1 MTALKRLMPWSIAL
15 ALTNFVMLLIPAGA
29 SASGGGC
36 PSGANYLNTGTNQLV
51 TLSSIGVSNCYY
63 ISAAGLDANN
73 GTSESTPWLHAPG
86 MASCSSVCS
95 SVVPAGGT
103 GFIFRGGDSWHFGNS
118 GASPYV
124 GGSSPGWNVTWSGSS
139 GSPIYWG
146 VAPTWYSGISWSR
159 PVMTGDNPTSSTGVA
174 ACTYDESQYTGLSYG
189 AESYNTFDS
198 LEFTGFCW
206 HGNQSNSNEH
216 ICCLNIIYG
225 GQNNATPSFNTL
237 ENLYI
242 HGWTHQTFSCSLASG
257 EPTGNCNGA
266 TAIALGSSSSNE
278 QGDSIA
284 NNVIDGADTDQQ
296 SICALC
302 FGGYDIHNNVI
313 RYLANAVVT
322 NNTHVF
328 HDNLLEYLHSAG
340 DGISH
345 TNAMKFNAEWAGV
358 NATYNNVY
366 RNNWLSGSCEVSQWM
381 MPSSTDYVFNNIQYN
396 LGCIGNYFD
405 LASTYGTGWTSNI
418 FNNTWVIPSAGT
430 INANP
435 ASTTVYWPNNHC
447 IDPSGGSASSCF
459 AGSGTLN
466 YLTDLVQT
474 PSAASAQGLTSSET
488 FAYSPTASA
497 GTIGAG
503 TNEQSYC
510 SSMLGSSDPLIQAAG
525 KACQYDTTFACS
537 YNVSTNAVVCPAR
550 TPSARP
556 SSGNWDIGAYEY
568 QGGPLVPPTNVK
580 ATPH

>member
-1 MTALKRLMPWSIAL
+1 MIGVNRPMPWGIAIAL
-15 ALTNFVMLLIPAGA
+15 IVCGMLSIPAKA
-29 SASGGGC
+29 SASGGSC
-36 PSGANYLNTGTNQLV
+36 PSGANHLNTSTDQLV
-51 TLSSIGVSNCYY
+51 TLSSLGVTNCYY
-63 ISAAGLDANN
+63 ISAAGSDSNN

-86 MASCSSVCS
+86 MSTCSSVCS
-95 SVVPAGGT
+95 STVPTGGT
-103 GFIFRGGDSWHFGNS
+103 GFIFRGGDSWHFGDS

-124 GGSSPGWNVTWSGSS
+124 GGKSPGWNVTWSGSS

-146 VAPTWYSGISWSR
+146 VDPNWFSGNSWSR

-174 ACTYDESQYTGLSYG
+174 ACTYDEAQYTGLNYG
-189 AESYNTFDS
+189 AQRYNTFDN

-206 HGNQSNSNEH
+206 HGNQSNSNEK

-225 GQNNATPSFNTL
+225 GQNNATPSYNTL

-242 HGWTHQTFSCSLASG
+242 HGWTHQTFSCSLSGG

-266 TAIALGSSSSNE
+266 TAIALGSNSSYE
-278 QGDSIA
+278 QGDAIA
-284 NNVIDGADTDQQ
+284 NNVIDGADTDQS

-313 RYLANAVVT
+313 RYLANGVVT

-328 HDNLLEYLHSAG
+328 HDNIEEYLLAAA
-340 DGISH
+340 DGVSH
-345 TNAMKFNAEWAGV
+345 TNAMKFNAEWAGT
-358 NATYNNVY
+358 NAVYNNVY
-366 RNNWLSGSCEVSQWM
+366 RYNWLSGACEVSQWF
-381 MPSSTDYVFNNIQYN
+381 MPSSTDYVFNNIQYGV
-396 LGCIGNYFD
+396 GCIGNYFD
-405 LASTYGTGWTSNI
+405 LAATYGTGWTANI
-418 FNNTWVIPSAGT
+418 FNNTWVIPSSGT

-435 ASTTVYWPNNHC
+435 ASTTVYWPNNYC
-447 IDPSGGSASSCF
+447 IDPSGGTASSCY

-474 PSAASAQGLTSSET
+474 PSAASAQGITSSET

-497 GTIGAG
+497 STIGAG

-537 YNVSTNAVVCPAR
+537 YDTSTHSVTCPAR
-550 TPSARP
+550 IPSARP
-556 SSGNWDIGAYEY
+556 SSGNWDIGAYQY
-568 QGGPLVPPTNVK
+568 QGGPLAPPTNVK
-580 ATPH
+580 ATAH